1 MSQLW
6 ATKKGRREREAPLHY
21 HDDRLFSPHGS
32 CQRDS
37 LNLIACSIDGI
48 YHINKW
54 ENCQITAPL
63 RAL

>member
-21 HDDRLFSPHGS
+21 HDDRLFSPQGS

-48 YHINKW
+48 YHINK
-54 ENCQITAPL
+54 
-63 RAL
+63 